1 MDTLHTDLSAY
12 YTSRAA
18 TADRVYAQQERQD
31 DLAILRERVAAL
43 VQGRKVLELACGSG
57 YWTAAMAGTADL
69 VLATDNNPL
78 MLKAAQARD
87 LPPQRVKIAQLDAFE
102 LDLTSEDLASGY
114 SACFAGFFWAHV
126 KREQQTGLLARMR
139 RIVGKDGL
147 LVLIDDNYLEEDT
160 APVARTDA
168 DGNTYQIETLADGER
183 YEYVK
188 NFPTDSALRKKFAGV
203 AKDIR
208 ILRLQHTWLLSCRL
222 K

>member
-1 MDTLHTDLSAY
+1 MTTLHTELSAY
-12 YTSRAA
+12 YTSLA
-18 TADRVYAQQERQD
+18 TANQCGDRVYALPDRQHEF
-31 DLAILRERVAAL
+31 AVLRERVAEL
-43 VQGRKVLELACGSG
+43 VQGHKVLELACGSG
-57 YWTAAMAGTADL
+57 YWTAAMAGAADF

-87 LPPQRVKIAQLDAFE
+87 LPGQKVQIVQIDAFDVDFE
-102 LDLTSEDLASGY
+102 NDYT
-114 SACFAGFFWAHV
+114 ACFAGFFWAHV
-126 KREQQTGLLARMR
+126 KREQQTALLARLR
-139 RIVGKDGL
+139 KIVGKEGL
-147 LVLIDDNYLEEDT
+147 LILIDDNYLEADT

-168 DGNTYQIETLADGER
+168 EGNTYQIETLADGER

-208 ILRLQHTWLLSCRL
+208 ILRLQHTWLMSCRL

>member
-1 MDTLHTDLSAY
+1 MSTLHTDLSAY

-18 TADRVYAQQERQD
+18 TSDNVYAQPDRQEEFA
-31 DLAILRERVAAL
+31 LLRERAAAL
-43 VQGRKVLELACGSG
+43 VQGHNVLELACGSG
-57 YWTAAMAGTADL
+57 YWTGALAETASF

-78 MLKAAQARD
+78 MLQAAQARG
-87 LPPQRVKIAQLDAFE
+87 LPQQKVQLAQIDAFE
-102 LDLTSEDLASGY
+102 LDLANDY

-126 KREQQTGLLARMR
+126 KREQQTDLLARIR
-139 RIVGKDGL
+139 QIVGKDGL

-168 DGNTYQIETLADGER
+168 EGNTYQIETLADGER

>member
-18 TADRVYAQQERQD
+18 TCDSVYAQQDRQD
-31 DLAILRERVAAL
+31 EFAVLRERVAAL
-43 VQGRKVLELACGSG
+43 VQGHNVLELACGSG
-57 YWTAAMAGTADL
+57 YWTAAMAGSADL

-87 LPPQRVKIAQLDAFE
+87 LPPQKVKIAQVDAFE
-102 LDLTSEDLASGY
+102 PDLASGDLASGY

-126 KREQQTGLLARMR
+126 KREQQTEMLARVR
-139 RIVGKDGL
+139 RIIGKDGL

-168 DGNTYQIETLADGER
+168 EGNTYQIETLADGER

-203 AKDIR
+203 ARDIR
-208 ILRLQHTWLLSCRL
+208 VLRLQHTWLLSCRL